1 MEPGFIALIVIV
13 TAIIGIIVGFMF
25 GKKAAKRRYLRDTQY
40 TQGTLN
46 IDCSDPEFGT
56 GIFLALGVPIKDVV
70 TRKYVNLD
78 VNVLLK
84 KSHE

>member
-1 MEPGFIALIVIV
+1 MEPGFIALIGIIAIVIGV
-13 TAIIGIIVGFMF
+13 IIGFVF
-25 GKKAAKRRYLRDTQY
+25 GKKITKRRYLSDTQY

-46 IDCSDPEFGT
+46 IDCSDPEFEP
-56 GIFLALGVPIKDVV
+56 GIFLGLGVPIKDVI

-78 VNVLLK
+78 VNVFQK